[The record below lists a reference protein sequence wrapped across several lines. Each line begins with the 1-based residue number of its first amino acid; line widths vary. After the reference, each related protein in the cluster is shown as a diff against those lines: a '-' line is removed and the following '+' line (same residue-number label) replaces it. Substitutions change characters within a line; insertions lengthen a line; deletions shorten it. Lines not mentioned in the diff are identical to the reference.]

1 VDVVVLRL
9 LGSFLAAQVG
19 LGAEGDTWYP
29 LPFTIENWRNL
40 GLEKAFEIRQGL
52 LGVYQE
58 CQGLDLLVL
67 LGLDCF

>member
-9 LGSFLAAQVG
+9 LGSLLTAQVG

-29 LPFTIENWRNL
+29 LPVAIEDWRNL

-58 CQGLDLLVL
+58 GQWLDLLEL